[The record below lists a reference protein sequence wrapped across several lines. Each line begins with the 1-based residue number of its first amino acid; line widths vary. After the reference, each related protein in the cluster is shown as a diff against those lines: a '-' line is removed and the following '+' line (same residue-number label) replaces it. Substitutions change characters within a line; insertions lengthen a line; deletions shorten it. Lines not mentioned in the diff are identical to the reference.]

1 MIERINITDQCY
13 FIKTMIEGN
22 AIDLIIN
29 YEDNFIQITSINGK
43 PIGIDKMIFDKNISD
58 SIFNRTKRYIEKNIG
73 KIRQYTKD

>member
-1 MIERINITDQCY
+1 MIERINITDQC